1 MPHRPEGQGSSSSL
15 SQGGVNS
22 SVYTPPRVTGS
33 TAAAIMRQQSSDNSM
48 NQMSGN
54 TAATALQYNGHPSG
68 IVTPV
73 VKSKA
78 GLAWLATGRNK
89 SSDSTDRSMAT
100 AGTTDDSRSI
110 ATLGTEDEREAT
122 ASALLMVAK
131 AAELEQQQQQQHYLK
146 GMVVDNT
153 SVVLPSIPSAVS
165 RGSPSTVPLKKRKKQ
180 LREDACH
187 VSPFSHSSN
196 DRESTN
202 SSATGNHAH
211 SYDSKDMGPSSLAR
225 PKGEMTQELLDSSKV
240 HSTAQIG
247 AGATLPISQVLIHHF
262 PTVLHQVLVD
272 KELATDEKGPAI
284 QWLSNGESFKVNDW
298 NAMRRQVLPKYFS
311 DLRDEHE
318 SSSGTIDAFL
328 YHIDAWGF
336 EEIKTGPNSGA
347 YCHDVSAYLADFYRV
362 FSSNN
367 IHLGTSHFNFTF
379 VFFCIAQLFIRGAQ
393 KLCVRMQFTS
403 DLRSYADS
411 NSKLPNTVSPG
422 RSGAGETERM
432 MLQVPMLASAGTA
445 DSKNQSVMQ
454 QGKRPRYNSDAV
466 GQAGHAPLHWP
477 FPNDSAAGVFWGASG
492 QYNPHNE
499 GPRARAY
506 GMRAPVALSTGN
518 PYSTPNAS
526 YSTPNPSFSMDPR
539 MQLCRV
545 PTSDSMNTPRQQHQ
559 QPYQYCPPQVRS
571 GRGALRGVA
580 STTQQNRGSVSTS
593 PSTTPTFRHGF
604 PVSNRGR
611 SGRKSAASRT
621 TLRTSAEV
629 NQEIKNSSP
638 SFSEIPKTTS
648 TKLQQPQT
656 MTESLSLSEAQRIGS
671 SVQGFAVAI
680 SRKTKRKLPM
690 AAAAAR
696 KPSESDTSGIVSAA
710 ERS

>member
-48 NQMSGN
+48 NQISGN
-54 TAATALQYNGHPSG
+54 TTSTALQYNGHPSG

-78 GLAWLATGRNK
+78 GLPWLAAGRNK

-100 AGTTDDSRSI
+100 SGTTDDSRSI

-131 AAELEQQQQQQHYLK
+131 AAEREQQQHYLK

-153 SVVLPSIPSAVS
+153 SVVLASIPSAVS

-196 DRESTN
+196 DLESTN
-202 SSATGNHAH
+202 TSATGNHAH
-211 SYDSKDMGPSSLAR
+211 SYDSKDMGPSSLTT

-247 AGATLPISQVLIHHF
+247 AGAKLPISPVLIHHF

-272 KELATDEKGPAI
+272 KELAIDEKGPAI
-284 QWLSNGESFKVNDW
+284 QWLPNGESFKVNDW
-298 NAMRRQVLPKYFS
+298 NAMRRRVLPKYFS
-311 DLRDEHE
+311 DLRDEHG

-336 EEIKTGPNSGA
+336 EEIKTGANTGA
-347 YCHDVSAYLADFYRV
+347 YCHD
-362 FSSNN
+362 
-367 IHLGTSHFNFTF
+367 
-379 VFFCIAQLFIRGAQ
+379 LFIRGAQ

-403 DLRSYADS
+403 DLRSDGDS

-422 RSGAGETERM
+422 RCGAGETERM
-432 MLQVPMLASAGTA
+432 MLQVPMLASAGTL

-454 QGKRPRYNSDAV
+454 QGKRPRYDSDAV
-466 GQAGHAPLHWP
+466 GQPGHGPLHWT
-477 FPNDSAAGVFWGASG
+477 FPSDPAAGVFWGGSG
-492 QYNPHNE
+492 QYNPRNE
-499 GPRARAY
+499 VPHARAY
-506 GMRAPVALSTGN
+506 GMRAPVALTTGN
-518 PYSTPNAS
+518 PYSTPNPS
-526 YSTPNPSFSMDPR
+526 YSTPNTSFSMDPR

-571 GRGALRGVA
+571 GRGALRGIA
-580 STTQQNRGSVSTS
+580 STAQQNRGSAATS

-611 SGRKSAASRT
+611 GRRKSASSRT
-621 TLRTSAEV
+621 TFGTSAEV

-638 SFSEIPKTTS
+638 SFSEIPKTTN

-656 MTESLSLSEAQRIGS
+656 VTESLSLREAQRIGC
-671 SVQGFAVAI
+671 SVQGVAVAI

-696 KPSESDTSGIVSAA
+696 KPSESDASSALSAA